1 MAWVLLFA
9 TGFWVLG
16 GLLWQ
21 LAGTFRSR
29 GWTGRT
35 TGVIVRRGHEDLR
48 FPGRRLE
55 GRSFRMSVVE
65 YEYTVDG
72 ETYRCGKL
80 AYTPH
85 RIGPGT
91 RRSKLIS
98 QLEPGR
104 KVEVC
109 YNERRPK
116 QAVLYP
122 GFEIFEY
129 GSIPV
134 ALAVAGLFIGFGIAV
149 LLDVF
154 G

>member
-1 MAWVLLFA
+1 MAWLVLFA

-21 LAGTFRSR
+21 LTGACRSR
-29 GWTGRT
+29 GWTGRA
-35 TGVIVRRGHEDLR
+35 TGVIVRRGHEDLQ

-55 GRSFRMSVVE
+55 RRSFRMSVV
-65 YEYTVDG
+65 
-72 ETYRCGKL
+72 
-80 AYTPH
+80 
-85 RIGPGT
+85 
-91 RRSKLIS
+91 
-98 QLEPGR
+98 
-104 KVEVC
+104 
-109 YNERRPK
+109 
-116 QAVLYP
+116 
-122 GFEIFEY
+122 EIFEY